1 MKLCIM
7 GTGYVGLVTG
17 TCLAD
22 LGNEVICVSGDENKI
37 NLLRKGK
44 VPIYE
49 PDLNELVEKN
59 VKENRLFFDT
69 DSEKNEM
76 ASVSLF
82 VLYYLDFARVGGLQL
97 LINFHARFRY

>member
-37 NLLRKGK
+37 NLLKQGK

-49 PDLNELVEKN
+49 PNLDELIEKN
-59 VKENRLFFDT
+59 IKENRLFFST
-69 DSEKNEM
+69 DSKKINTKIRNY
-76 ASVSLF
+76 F
-82 VLYYLDFARVGGLQL
+82 YLQ
-97 LINFHARFRY
+97 RYSFSTKWTGES